1 MKGVPL
7 TTESLD
13 PQGLYLFDDGFRFVI
28 WFGRMLSPNMI
39 QSLLGENFAAD
50 FSKVS
55 LQELDNEMSRELMGL
70 LKRQRESDRSYY
82 QLCHLVRQGEQ
93 PREGFFLL
101 ANLIEDPVGGSIGYQ
116 DWILQVHR
124 QVQQNA

>member
-1 MKGVPL
+1 MAFTLLMFCVSSCKFSACL
-7 TTESLD
+7 SLSD
-13 PQGLYLFDDGFRFVI
+13 LFFFFLI
-28 WFGRMLSPNMI
+28 
-39 QSLLGENFAAD
+39 ENQ
-50 FSKVS
+50 VT

-70 LKRQRESDRSYY
+70 LKKQRESDRSYY
-82 QLCHLVRQGEQ
+82 QTCHLVRQGEQ

-116 DWILQVHR
+116 DWILQLHR